1 MVKEYVH
8 VKECESLVH
17 VTTDRLRRDSWPLRS
32 RSFRP
37 RKGGLRVTRVLVLE
51 GSLPF
56 SLHLSSPAVAVC
68 ASLPFHED
76 ARLEQ
81 GLGGLGGLA
90 LAKRDGPP

>member
-56 SLHLSSPAVAVC
+56 SRVHLSSPAVAVC

-81 GLGGLGGLA
+81 GIGGLA

>member
-1 MVKEYVH
+1 MCTSRPTDFAATLGLFV
-8 VKECESLVH
+8 LVPS
-17 VTTDRLRRDSWPLRS
+17 VRVRR
-32 RSFRP
+32 
-37 RKGGLRVTRVLVLE
+37 GLRVTRVLVLE

-56 SLHLSSPAVAVC
+56 SRVHLSSPAVAVC